1 MADGGVDGMH
11 GVSFEY
17 CFFRSFLGILHV
29 HLKLPLQRKYVRA

>member
-1 MADGGVDGMH
+1 MADGGVDGMR

-17 CFFRSFLGILHV
+17 YFFSFLGILHV